1 MESLKNKIEQAL
13 DNIRP
18 YLNTDGGDVRLHA
31 IREDGSVELELLGAC
46 ESCSMSHMT
55 MKAGIEEAI
64 KRIAPEV
71 PGVYAI
77 NQKGN

>member
-1 MESLKNKIEQAL
+1 METLKIKVEQAL
-13 DNIRP
+13 ENIRP

-31 IREDGSVELELLGAC
+31 ILEDGTVELELLGAC
-46 ESCSMSHMT
+46 ESCSMSSMT

-71 PGVYAI
+71 SQVYAI
-77 NQKGN
+77 NLPH